1 MNLALKL
8 LWSGT
13 FLFPLAQSFQF
24 TPLQLAFPELRGKQ
38 QQQKPH
44 RWTPDSAAK
53 QEVAVYPQHTLSVP
67 IDHFHNDSRY
77 APHSD
82 GHFNLRYWFDAQYYQ
97 EGGPVFV
104 IAAGETDGTNRFPFL
119 SQGIVTELAAAYHG
133 MGVILEHRYYGDS
146 YPADNLTTESI
157 RFLSTD
163 QALADYAYFASNIVF
178 PGWEHVNLTAKATP
192 WIAYGGSYAGAFV
205 AFLRKLYPDVYW
217 GAVSSSG
224 VTEAIIDYWQY
235 FEPIRKF
242 GPSDC
247 IWATQTFIDVVDRIL
262 IDHADNQTLGRQL
275 KSSVGVNPDKDDV
288 SFVSLLSYGLDD
300 FQNRNWDPNVGSPS
314 FRAYCDNITN
324 ADLLYPDTKAVRP
337 TVQELIQV
345 AGYDPSNS
353 SFVNGFLNHIGLLQK
368 SMDSASNDALVP
380 QLSNGSQSQSARPLS
395 KSDGTSWQYQV
406 CTEWGYFMSGAS
418 VPKDIMPLISRV
430 LNVSNVSGFCNT
442 TYGITTPP
450 NVTNINKHGGF
461 NFSYPRV
468 AIIDGLAD
476 PWRDATPHA
485 DGTEKR
491 ESTADEPFILIDVH
505 AEDVWDGIR
514 GAVHHWDQNGLSQKE
529 ADQGQKPPAV
539 LVEVQ
544 KEVLR
549 FVGVWLDQW
558 KSQSEAFSRVI
569 MGNRNSAH
577 RQHHL

>member
-1 MNLALKL
+1 MYLSLKL
-8 LWSGT
+8 LLPAAS
-13 FLFPLAQSFQF
+13 LLSVVQAFQY
-24 TPLQLAFPELRGKQ
+24 TPLQLAYPQLREKQ
-38 QQQKPH
+38 QPPPLTPESAVNQQ
-44 RWTPDSAAK
+44 SATA
-53 QEVAVYPQHTLSVP
+53 EYPAHYLSVP
-67 IDHFHNDSRY
+67 VDHFHNDSRY

-82 GHFNLRYWFDAQYYQ
+82 EHFNLRYWFDAQHYK

-104 IAAGETDGTNRFPFL
+104 IAAGETDATARFPFL

-133 MGVILEHRYYGDS
+133 IGVILEHRYYGES
-146 YPADNLTTESI
+146 YPVDDLTTESI

-163 QALADYAYFASNIVF
+163 QALADYAYFASHAVF
-178 PGWEHVNLTAKATP
+178 PGLEHVNLTSKTTP

-235 FEPIRKF
+235 YEPIRKF

-262 IDHADNQTLGRQL
+262 IDHADNKTLAQEL
-275 KSSVGVNPDKDDV
+275 KSSVGVNPDMDDV
-288 SFVSLLSYGLDD
+288 SFVSLLSYGLDS
-300 FQNRNWDPNVGSPS
+300 FQSRNWDSNIGSS
-314 FRAYCDNITN
+314 FFRTYCDNITSS
-324 ADLLYPDTKAVRP
+324 DVLYPDTEAIRP
-337 TVQELIQV
+337 TVQELIDV
-345 AGYDPSNS
+345 AGYDISNS
-353 SFVNGFLNHIGLLQK
+353 SFVNGFLNHIGFLSHSGL
-368 SMDSASNDALVP
+368 NDEIAETE
-380 QLSNGSQSQSARPLS
+380 QSAASSSKSLP
-395 KSDGTSWQYQV
+395 KSDGTSWEYQV

-430 LNVSNVSGFCNT
+430 MDVASVSTFCDT

-461 NFSYPRV
+461 DFSYPRV

-485 DGTEKR
+485 DGTQER
-491 ESTADEPFILIDVH
+491 ESTDDEPFILIDVP
-505 AEDVWDGIR
+505 AEDVWDGVR
-514 GAVHHWDQNGLSQKE
+514 GAVHHWDQNGLSQKDE
-529 ADQGQKPPAV
+529 DKGQEPPAAI
-539 LVEVQ
+539 VEVQ

-549 FVGVWLDQW
+549 FIGVWLNQW
-558 KSQSEAFSRVI
+558 KERTRRSSRLVGGRKGPRRSQVP
-569 MGNRNSAH
+569 
-577 RQHHL
+577 L